1 MLNSKVLLSI
11 HDLQKSWRYLSVIM
25 QSFDALVRFTNLQ
38 LFFTPS
44 CTYIFWKWPW
54 HFVLPHS
61 LLNHYRRL
69 WFYSPPRWRQH
80 DIPTQI
86 VAWCT
91 IGFVPIH
98 AMQYL
103 KYNYLLPPAMIC
115 LDMTRHNTRHSPPL
129 IHFLPSCTCS
139 CTPWGVRMPLSVLVK
154 PTAVDTQSS
163 NRPEPLSESHH
174 RTYLLLYHTSFG
186 SFSRMRGEGDTKPSP
201 PLESKKK
208 VGMDI

>member
-1 MLNSKVLLSI
+1 MVELNKSWEEESNTQVNTSLMLSSKVLLSV
-11 HDLQKSWRYLSVIM
+11 HDLQKWKYLSVIM

-115 LDMTRHNTRHSPPL
+115 LDMTRHNTRHSPP
-129 IHFLPSCTCS
+129 PSF
-139 CTPWGVRMPLSVLVK
+139 
-154 PTAVDTQSS
+154 
-163 NRPEPLSESHH
+163 
-174 RTYLLLYHTSFG
+174 TS
-186 SFSRMRGEGDTKPSP
+186 SP
-201 PLESKKK
+201 PARVPAHHEELGCPSRC
-208 VGMDI
+208 